1 MTRGE
6 LVPFELGHV
15 LVGAVNTNATG
26 LRVVT
31 GVGRH
36 SAGGRARLLPAVRN
50 FLNHSG
56 LHYVE
61 ENPGILCV
69 PFGARR

>member
-1 MTRGE
+1 
-6 LVPFELGHV
+6 VDKLGHV

-36 SAGGRARLLPAVRN
+36 SVGGRARLLPAVRN
-50 FLNHSG
+50 FLQQVGVHF
-56 LHYVE
+56 VE
-61 ENPGILCV
+61 ENPGNLFV
-69 PFGARR
+69 PFGGRR